1 MEFMLLRE
9 AKRVVQQLEKH
20 RVNLASAESCTGGV
34 ISTALTAASAGG
46 AHYASG
52 FVTYDDTAKS
62 AMLGVKSESIVV
74 YTAVSAEVVGQMA
87 EGASRIAKTQVAL
100 AVSGYAG
107 PEGGKD
113 GTPAGTIW
121 FAWYLGEGKKHVE
134 KHQVAGSPESLVYQ
148 AAYFSLGRLATL
160 LDS

>member
-1 MEFMLLRE
+1 MELMVLKE
-9 AKRVVQQLEKH
+9 AKRVLQQLEKH
-20 RVNLASAESCTGGV
+20 GLNLASAESCTGGV

-52 FVTYDDTAKS
+52 FVTYDDTAK
-62 AMLGVKSESIVV
+62 AVMLGVRPETIID

-87 EGASRIAKTQVAL
+87 EGACRIAKTQVAL

-121 FAWYLGEGKKHVE
+121 FAWYVGEGKAYVE
-134 KHQVAGSPESLVYQ
+134 KHHFAGSPESVVYQ
-148 AAYFSLGRLATL
+148 AANFSLKKLADL
-160 LDS
+160 LGN

>member
-1 MEFMLLRE
+1 MKQILLKE
-9 AKRVVQQLEKH
+9 AKRVVQRLEKLG
-20 RVNLASAESCTGGV
+20 VNLASAESCTGGV

-46 AHYASG
+46 AYYASG

-62 AMLGVKSESIVV
+62 VMLGVKPESLRA

-87 EGASRIAKTQVAL
+87 EGACRMAKTQVAL

-107 PEGGKD
+107 PQGGKD

-121 FAWYLGEGKKHVE
+121 FAWYLGVGKIHVE
-134 KHQVAGSPESLVYQ
+134 KHYFTGSAESVVDQ
-148 AAYFSLGRLATL
+148 AACFSLEKLAAL
-160 LDS
+160 LDN